1 MHKRMSR
8 ILACFVAVALALGS
22 VCYRP
27 PKAEAAVLP
36 SALAVASVVAVMC
49 ATGFELNQEGTATG
63 AIADALEREVRSK
76 MKEYAETREMYQEQF
91 EEAIASR
98 VELLADGT
106 MRIGYEAANLIN
118 SFAEWLVAKFGLI
131 DENGIPVTGPVL
143 LNSGVPDFDELL
155 SKLYNKSDLLV
166 LRDNAYTSSSNL
178 YEYHVLDSY
187 FAFHLYDF
195 IYDSLSNTLT
205 ITPDDPNGNVR
216 YYGLGYTS
224 TSGWV
229 RYTNDMLEKPS
240 VSYDLDLYSIAYIS
254 SCDIYDTEG
263 NLCSLTVP
271 DVSISL
277 SSDYEA
283 APTVEEQYAMVIDT
297 GLTMDD
303 EQSIIDSIL
312 SGAVA
317 GTLAPSYAIEQAPAG
332 DLVVPDEDTT
342 QASIL
347 SWVKTIAQSVVSLP
361 QSIAKAVEA
370 VFAPDAAL
378 VDEIS
383 ATFTDK
389 FGFVSTLHQLGTD
402 LLSIDASSA
411 PPVVYIHLEDAEG
424 TINYGG
430 TCKALDMSW
439 YARYKEDGDRIMS
452 GFLWIGF
459 LWLLFKR
466 ASAIIQGAEMAT
478 DYGVD
483 IHDGFRFRGER
494 NGKHF

>member
-36 SALAVASVVAVMC
+36 SAVAVAAVVAVMC

-63 AIADALEREVRSK
+63 AIADALEREVRNK
-76 MKEYAETREMYQEQF
+76 MKEHAEAKEMYQEQF

-98 VELLADGT
+98 VELLEDGKMRLAAGAVELIDGFADWWIDKLGLSAGGGSVDVFDYSGVETDIGFFTPSSFKIPVESSVLGTGIPIGQTVTFASGCKVMFDGSRAYVTYADGT
-106 MRIGYEAANLIN
+106 VHDWLMTESDPTSLYYVGEGSTGSALMIGYYLPDGALHWSGTTAVTSQAVLGDEESI
-118 SFAEWLVAKFGLI
+118 GLTASLAP
-131 DENGIPVTGPVL
+131 E
-143 LNSGVPDFDELL
+143 
-155 SKLYNKSDLLV
+155 
-166 LRDNAYTSSSNL
+166 
-178 YEYHVLDSY
+178 YES
-187 FAFHLYDF
+187 
-195 IYDSLSNTLT
+195 
-205 ITPDDPNGNVR
+205 
-216 YYGLGYTS
+216 
-224 TSGWV
+224 
-229 RYTNDMLEKPS
+229 
-240 VSYDLDLYSIAYIS
+240 
-254 SCDIYDTEG
+254 
-263 NLCSLTVP
+263 
-271 DVSISL
+271 
-277 SSDYEA
+277 
-283 APTVEEQYAMVIDT
+283 APTIDEQYAMVIDT
-297 GLTMDD
+297 GLTVED
-303 EQSIIDSIL
+303 EQSFIDSVL
-312 SGAVA
+312 SGAA
-317 GTLAPSYAIEQAPAG
+317 TGMLTPAYTIEQAPAG

-483 IHDGFRFRGER
+483 VHDGFRFRGER
-494 NGKHF
+494 NGKRF